1 MEAKYT
7 YKRLDAYLQAKA
19 LVKLIYGLLK
29 RYPAEE
35 KYALCDQ
42 LRRAV
47 ISVPSN
53 IAEGLSRFSD
63 KEKVHFLEIAYGS
76 LMEVDC
82 QIEISYELGYIGDVE
97 LKSVEALIQVEAQL
111 LSGLRAKYTKPLPTT
126 PLPTTH

>member
-1 MEAKYT
+1 MREVKYS
-7 YKRLDAYLQAKA
+7 YKRLDVYQKAKA
-19 LVKLIYGLLK
+19 LVKSVYELMK
-29 RYPAEE
+29 QFPQEE

-53 IAEGLSRFSD
+53 IAEGLSRYSD

-82 QIEISYELGYIGDVE
+82 QIEISSELGYINKCE
-97 LKSVEALIQVEAQL
+97 LNDIEEQIAVEAQL
-111 LSGLRAKYTKPLPTT
+111 LSGLRAKYTTPLPTT
-126 PLPTTH
+126 PK

>member
-7 YKRLDAYLQAKA
+7 YKRLDVYQKAKD
-19 LVKLIYGLLK
+19 LVKIVYGLLK
-29 RYPAEE
+29 KFPNEE

-82 QIEISYELGYIGDVE
+82 QIEISYELGYIDEVDM
-97 LKSVEALIQVEAQL
+97 KSVEALVQVEAQL
-111 LSGLRAKYTKPLPTT
+111 LSGLRAKYAKSLPTT